1 MSKLNCHMQHK
12 DEHMVAAFSNCMDGH
27 IMGFIVTENDTFEV
41 TPLTHELETIA
52 RSSIES
58 NKLWRSGDTSGNEI
72 TVYIYFIPFLCL
84 FMAIIFCS
92 DKSSRSGNVT
102 CFYSALNLF
111 LSDMAF

>member
-1 MSKLNCHMQHK
+1 MSKLNCHMHHK

-41 TPLTHELETIA
+41 TPLTSELETIA

-72 TVYIYFIPFLCL
+72 KVAMMTLSPFCVCLGSSIIALTRAQGVAMYI
-84 FMAIIFCS
+84 
-92 DKSSRSGNVT
+92 
-102 CFYSALNLF
+102 
-111 LSDMAF
+111 